1 MSRPMLRVPD
11 DLGEVDLTD
20 RILHSTYDLTDFWR
34 HLRAEQPVYRHPGTS
49 TRSGFWVLS
58 THRDVSAV
66 YRDHHRFTSERGNVL
81 DALCAGGD
89 SASGRMLSLTDGAR
103 HRDIRRILT
112 HTFSLR
118 GLDALGRR
126 IRAAARQLVEQAVE
140 KDECDFAVDVAKEIP
155 LQAICDLLGIPH
167 GDRQRIFALT
177 SSMVASEQPEQPV
190 AEAWQ
195 AKNEV
200 LFYFSALA
208 EERWAHPGDDIV
220 TLLVEAAKGS
230 DLTED
235 EIIFNCYS
243 LILGGG
249 ETTRM
254 AISGGVLALIE
265 NPDQWAAFVAGDVPV
280 SSAVEEIL
288 RWTSPSMHLARTALE
303 DVEFGGTVVRA
314 GDITTLWNVSANRDE
329 TAFDRPDRFDIT
341 RSPNQHTAL
350 GMGSHFC
357 LGSHLARLE
366 ITAVLECLRE
376 LVGGM
381 RLVGTPRRIYSN
393 FLGGLCGLPVA
404 LTPAQ
409 RGRRTAMIAAPSA
422 VSAAG

>member
-1 MSRPMLRVPD
+1 MSRPMLPVPD

-20 RILHSTYDLTDFWR
+20 RVLHSTYDLGEFWQ
-34 HLRAEQPVYRHPGTS
+34 HLRATEPVYRHPGTA
-49 TRSGFWVLS
+49 TRPGFWVLS
-58 THRDVSAV
+58 AHRDVSAA
-66 YRDHHRFTSERGNVL
+66 YRDHRRFTSDRGNVL

-89 SASGRMLSLTDGAR
+89 SASGQMLSLTDGKR

-112 HTFSLR
+112 QTFSLK
-118 GLDALGRR
+118 GLDALGVR
-126 IRAAARQLVEQAVE
+126 IRTAARQLVEQALN
-140 KDECDFAVDVAKEIP
+140 KGGCDFALDVAKEIP
-155 LQAICDLLGIPH
+155 LQAICDLLGIPYEE
-167 GDRQRIFALT
+167 RQRIFALT
-177 SSMVASEQPEQPV
+177 SSMVASEEPEQPV

-208 EERWAHPGDDIV
+208 DDRRADPRDDIV
-220 TLLVEAAKGS
+220 TLLVDAAREGS
-230 DLTED
+230 SLTED

-265 NPDQWAAFVAGDVPV
+265 NPDQWVAFVNGDVPV
-280 SSAVEEIL
+280 SSVVEEVL
-288 RWTSPSMHLARTALE
+288 RWTSPSMHLGRTAIE
-303 DVEFGGTVVRA
+303 DVEIGGRTIHA

-329 TAFDRPDRFDIT
+329 AAFDHPHQFDVS
-341 RSPNQHTAL
+341 RNPNQHTAL

-366 ITAVLECLRE
+366 ISAVLESLRD
-376 LVGGM
+376 
-381 RLVGTPRRIYSN
+381 LVGTIGLTGPTRRIYSN
-393 FLGGLCGLPVA
+393 FLGGICSLPVA
-404 LTPAQ
+404 LTPAP
-409 RGRRTAMIAAPSA
+409 RGRTTTVPAPSA
-422 VSAAG
+422 IG